1 MQRDNRLEYLPP
13 VPSGAAEDEATKE
26 GATTKAPPASRA
38 KKTATAKT
46 KSASTKT
53 STTKIKRS
61 KASATTPKPKPV
73 QKKQVQNERP
83 RLFLQ
88 YRNETLAALMTEFG
102 YKNIMEAPAV
112 KKIVIN
118 IGAGEAREEARV
130 LEGIQR
136 DLANISGQ
144 KPVVTRAKQAIAGF
158 KIREGQPIGAAVTL
172 RGTRMWFFLDRLI
185 SIALPRTR
193 DFRGLSRKG
202 FDGRGDYSMGLTEQI
217 IFPEIDFNTVDK
229 IRGLQV
235 SIVTSAKS
243 DQEGMR
249 LLEMLGMPFVRQEA
263 S

>member
-1 MQRDNRLEYLPP
+1 MQRNNRLEYLPP
-13 VPSGAAEDEATKE
+13 VPSGAAEEEATKE
-26 GATTKAPPASRA
+26 SATAKAPAASRA
-38 KKTATAKT
+38 KKTAAKT
-46 KSASTKT
+46 KSPKAKASVTKA
-53 STTKIKRS
+53 KAS
-61 KASATTPKPKPV
+61 KAGTATAKAPAAE
-73 QKKQVQNERP
+73 KKQVENEQP

-88 YRNETLAALMTEFG
+88 YRNETLAALVAEFG

-118 IGAGEAREEARV
+118 IGAGEAREEARA

-136 DLANISGQ
+136 DLTSIAGQ
-144 KPVVTRAKQAIAGF
+144 KPVVTRAKRAIAGF

-172 RGTRMWFFLDRLI
+172 RGMRMWFFLDRLI

-217 IFPEIDFNTVDK
+217 MFPEIDFNSVDK

-249 LLEMLGMPFVRQEA
+249 LLEMLGMPFVKQEA

>member
-1 MQRDNRLEYLPP
+1 MQRDNRLGYLPP
-13 VPSGAAEDEATKE
+13 VPSGAAEEEATKE
-26 GATTKAPPASRA
+26 GAATKAPAASRA
-38 KKTATAKT
+38 KKTTAAKT
-46 KSASTKT
+46 KSVKTKT
-53 STTKIKRS
+53 TAS
-61 KASATTPKPKPV
+61 KAKGSKTSSATTKAKPA
-73 QKKQVQNERP
+73 QKKPAQNDQP
-83 RLFLQ
+83 RLLVQ
-88 YRNETLAALMTEFG
+88 YRNETLAALVAEFG

-118 IGAGEAREEARV
+118 IGAGEAREEARA

-136 DLANISGQ
+136 DLANIAGQ

>member
-13 VPSGAAEDEATKE
+13 VPSGAAEDEATKDD
-26 GATTKAPPASRA
+26 ATTKAPPASRA
-38 KKTATAKT
+38 KKTGAAKT

-53 STTKIKRS
+53 STTKAKRP
-61 KASATTPKPKPV
+61 KASASTSKPKPV

-88 YRNETLAALMTEFG
+88 YRNETLAALVTEFG
-102 YKNIMEAPAV
+102 YKNIMEAPEV

-118 IGAGEAREEARV
+118 IGAGEAREEARA

-136 DLANISGQ
+136 DLANIAGQ
-144 KPVVTRAKQAIAGF
+144 KPVVTRAKKAIAGF